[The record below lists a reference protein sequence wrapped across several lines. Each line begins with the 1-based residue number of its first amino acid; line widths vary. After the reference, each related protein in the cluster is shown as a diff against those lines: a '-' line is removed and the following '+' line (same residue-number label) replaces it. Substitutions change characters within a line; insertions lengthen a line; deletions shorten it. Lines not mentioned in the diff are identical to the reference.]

1 MSSMAEHIDLCNRNQ
16 AIIDYTLCDASVCAE
31 AIAVMAF
38 YKALH
43 IMEAMFDRNN
53 GRHHTSHTDRDKY
66 IRGNRQY
73 SGFWNYYRTLQ
84 AASLVARYLS
94 NVNGVGYANFTDYLP
109 PTDIKPNLLDRYL
122 APLEKMAVQLL
133 PSNHGLN
140 LYKP

>member
-1 MSSMAEHIDLCNRNQ
+1 MAEHIDLCNRNQ
-16 AIIDYTLCDASVCAE
+16 AIIDYTLGDASVCAE

-53 GRHHTSHTDRDKY
+53 GRHLTSHKDRDAY
-66 IRGNRQY
+66 IRGSRQY

-84 AASLVARYLS
+84 SASLVARYLS
-94 NVNGVGYANFTDYLP
+94 NANVGYANFSDYLP
-109 PTDIKPNLLDRYL
+109 PADMKPKLLDRYL

-133 PSNHGLN
+133 PANHGLN